1 MRWVLRWPVLSCI
14 KVGRKKGSGT
24 AIPGEKGGK
33 GGGGARGS
41 GGGGRSSGG
50 ERKRCDFNMRM
61 FPILLRYENVPHF
74 CFHCGRMGHAT
85 VNCGE
90 GGSNEDGIHFGEELR
105 ASPPYR
111 AREIF
116 VQQASTHVVHQ
127 LFQAKGQGTS
137 TPYRRHGVQGRN
149 HGQEGLE
156 QSSSEA
162 STPCKMVDQH
172 SRRDD
177 ARINDELATGV
188 KEMQVTCNSGK
199 TMKGTSKEVG
209 KGGFLLGQI
218 CPLMK
223 SLLHQNTLSW
233 VCTR

>member
-24 AIPGEKGGK
+24 AIPEEKGSR
-33 GGGGARGS
+33 GGARGS

-90 GGSNEDGIHFGEELR
+90 GGSNEHGIHFGEELR

-116 VQQASTHVVHQ
+116 VQQASTHVVRQ

-137 TPYRRHGVQGRN
+137 TPYRRHGVHGRN

-156 QSSSEA
+156 
-162 STPCKMVDQH
+162 
-172 SRRDD
+172 
-177 ARINDELATGV
+177 
-188 KEMQVTCNSGK
+188 
-199 TMKGTSKEVG
+199 
-209 KGGFLLGQI
+209 
-218 CPLMK
+218 
-223 SLLHQNTLSW
+223 
-233 VCTR
+233 